1 MHKLGISIYPENST
15 PEKDAAYI
23 KAAAQHGFTR
33 VFSCLLSASAPK
45 ERVTSE
51 FTALDDLAHENGMEV
66 CLDVAPATF
75 EKLGIGYSD
84 LSFFSGVHADA
95 IRLDEAFDA
104 AAVAEMTRNPQGL
117 SIELNAST
125 CDGTLDAVMRHDP
138 NTDRLMAC
146 HNFYPQRF
154 SGLGLERFLAS
165 SREVKKYGLELAAF
179 ISAPDRTA
187 FGPWPVRNGL
197 CTLECHRG
205 MPLSLQAR
213 HLFALGLIDDVMVAN
228 CFPSEK
234 DLEDLGSVDPS
245 RIMFHVELE
254 DDPTEVEQAI
264 MLDYPH
270 MVRGDFSDYT
280 ARSTQCRITYADA
293 EIAPHNTH
301 DIHPGSVVVVNERST
316 RYKGELQLA
325 LSPMPNDG
333 SKNVV
338 AHLAPQ
344 ECVLLDFL
352 DSWKHFGFF
361 V

>member
-23 KAAAQHGFTR
+23 EAAAQHGFTR
-33 VFSCLLSASAPK
+33 VFSCLLSANAPK
-45 ERVTSE
+45 ERVMSE

-66 CLDVAPATF
+66 CLDVAPSTF
-75 EKLGIGYSD
+75 EKLGIDYSD
-84 LSFFSGVHADA
+84 LSFFSEVHADA

-146 HNFYPQRF
+146 HNYYPQRF
-154 SGLGLERFLAS
+154 SGLGLERFMES
-165 SREVKKYGLELAAF
+165 SREVKRYGLELAAF

-205 MPLSLQAR
+205 MPMSLQAR

-234 DLEDLGSVDPS
+234 GPRGPRLGRPLTD
-245 RIMFHVELE
+245 HVPRGARGRPDRGREGHHARLSSHGPRRLLGLRGQE
-254 DDPTEVEQAI
+254 HAV
-264 MLDYPH
+264 PH
-270 MVRGDFSDYT
+270 RL
-280 ARSTQCRITYADA
+280 RRRR
-293 EIAPHNTH
+293 H
-301 DIHPGSVVVVNERST
+301 R
-316 RYKGELQLA
+316 
-325 LSPMPNDG
+325 
-333 SKNVV
+333 
-338 AHLAPQ
+338 APQ
-344 ECVLLDFL
+344 
-352 DSWKHFGFF
+352 HA
-361 V
+361 